1 MQGVYY
7 SDLVRVFHYNLKF
20 RGNIG
25 YTKVK
30 GVEIILDDNIWTN
43 VAQIPPSADRT
54 SILSTHIDG
63 FNRILTYQSLL
74 RQPDLHISKKLLA
87 GPLTIKA
94 RLLYCLIVWI
104 LCPRGTNHAQC
115 SEADL
120 LIIYCLMK
128 HIMIDWS
135 MLFMET
141 MLKAR
146 KLTQYHLPYSLLI
159 SCICEYKQV
168 PTERELCQS
177 TSPSNE
183 ISDSSLRQM
192 KIVQFG
198 GGYVHKDDVPNYEDD
213 EGTPSTYLVPRQTN
227 DGSSSKVATRSSTSL
242 EDHSLGLNQRLEDF
256 FLLSTS
262 RHEEVLR
269 SIGEVN
275 TRLSNLETKFDA
287 FTHDDDT
294 SEEF

>member
-1 MQGVYY
+1 
-7 SDLVRVFHYNLKF
+7 
-20 RGNIG
+20 
-25 YTKVK
+25 
-30 GVEIILDDNIWTN
+30 
-43 VAQIPPSADRT
+43 
-54 SILSTHIDG
+54 
-63 FNRILTYQSLL
+63 
-74 RQPDLHISKKLLA
+74 
-87 GPLTIKA
+87 
-94 RLLYCLIVWI
+94 
-104 LCPRGTNHAQC
+104 
-115 SEADL
+115 
-120 LIIYCLMK
+120 
-128 HIMIDWS
+128 
-135 MLFMET
+135 
-141 MLKAR
+141 
-146 KLTQYHLPYSLLI
+146 
-159 SCICEYKQV
+159 
-168 PTERELCQS
+168 
-177 TSPSNE
+177 
-183 ISDSSLRQM
+183 M